1 MTVTAHVHW
10 HFPSG
15 TVGGRHL
22 LEKRALVFVLIRHTR
37 GSNEGYSLD
46 WYNLI
51 SLFTLESAPTTSV
64 VGTCKPKFSVLGV
77 HGSIKSPK
85 AEGADI
91 QRWKGTISDGSIKKL
106 KAVARRPFIDVH
118 KYGIRPQSHQVRN
131 PSMTEPPF
139 LPLQTQMCRDPC
151 TSAFLRHLLL
161 KFYFEKL
168 RIPVFVYEMKI

>member
-118 KYGIRPQSHQVRN
+118 KYGIRPQSHQVKN